1 MKITFLG
8 ATQTVTGSRFLV
20 EEDGVRALVDCGL
33 FQGPREWK
41 ERNWENPKIDPASID
56 CIILSHAH
64 IDHSGF
70 LPRYV
75 KLGFKGPIYCT
86 AATAELLELMLPDSG
101 HLQEEDAEFAN
112 KLGKSRHG
120 IALPLYTEEDAWQAC
135 KLTKQVDFYA
145 PFQLSQNLSF
155 QFLRAGHIL
164 GSGMVQLNSKASGLQ
179 VLFSGD
185 LGRPIQ
191 YITKKPDAVE
201 SADYLILESTYG
213 NRLHQKVDVKTK
225 LAEIIKDTAA
235 RGGVLL
241 VPAFAIGRTQELLF
255 ILRILEEARQVPKLP
270 VWIDSPMAIKAL
282 PIYHRHDIDFS
293 AELQKLAD
301 HDPTPFICHHIHSA
315 ASVEESK
322 KLNDI
327 HYPAIIISA
336 SGMATGG
343 RILHHMKHRIEDHRN
358 TILFIGFQAQGTKG
372 RFLVEGAEEI
382 RIHKQNF
389 RVNARI
395 EYMDGLSAHAD
406 YEEMLQWLSTF
417 KKPPRT
423 TFLVHGEESASQ
435 EMAQH
440 IRNRYGWNVV
450 VPAYHDSVL
459 LD

>member
-8 ATQTVTGSRFLV
+8 ATQTVTGSRFVV
-20 EEDGVRALVDCGL
+20 EEDGVRALIDCGL
-33 FQGPREWK
+33 FQGPRIWK
-41 ERNWENPKIDPASID
+41 ERNWEDPIIDPASID
-56 CIILSHAH
+56 CIILTHAH

-86 AATAELLELMLPDSG
+86 AATSELLELMLPDAG

-112 KLGKSRHG
+112 KLGQSRHAP
-120 IALPLYTEEDAWQAC
+120 ALPLYTEDDAWQSL
-135 KLTKQVDFYA
+135 KLTRIVDFYS
-145 PFQLSQNLSF
+145 PFQLSPNLSF

-164 GSGMVQLNSKASGLQ
+164 GSGMVQLNNKVTGLQ

-185 LGRPIQ
+185 LGRPVQ
-191 YITKKPDAVE
+191 YITKKPDDIDR
-201 SADYLILESTYG
+201 ADYLILESTYG
-213 NRLHQKVDVKTK
+213 NRLHQKVDVKLK
-225 LAEIIKDTAA
+225 LAEIIKETAA

-255 ILRILEEARQVPKLP
+255 ILRILEEAHEVPKLP

-293 AELQKLAD
+293 AELQKVAVND
-301 HDPTPFICHHIHSA
+301 TTPFICHHIHSA
-315 ASVEESK
+315 ATVEESK

-343 RILHHMKHRIEDHRN
+343 RVLHHLKHRIEDHRN

-372 RFLVEGAEEI
+372 RFLVDGCDEI
-382 RIHKQNF
+382 RIHKQTY
-389 RVNARI
+389 RVKARI

-406 YEEMLQWLSTF
+406 YEEILQWLSTF
-417 KKPPRT
+417 KKPPRK

-435 EMAQH
+435 AMAEH
-440 IRNRYGWNVV
+440 IRNRYGWNVE
-450 VPAYHDSVL
+450 VPTYCESVSL
-459 LD
+459 E

>member
-20 EEDGVRALVDCGL
+20 EEDGVRVLVDCGL

-41 ERNWENPKIDPASID
+41 ERNWENPPIDPASVD
-56 CIILSHAH
+56 CIILTHAH

-86 AATAELLELMLPDSG
+86 AATSELLELMLPDAG

-112 KLGKSRHG
+112 KHGKSKHAP
-120 IALPLYTEEDAWQAC
+120 ALPLYTEDDAWRSL
-135 KLTKQVDFYA
+135 KLIHVVDFYT
-145 PFQLSQNLSF
+145 PFQLSQNFSF
-155 QFLRAGHIL
+155 SFLRAGHIL
-164 GSGMVQLNSKASGLQ
+164 GSGMVQLTNKISGLQ

-185 LGRPIQ
+185 LGRPVQ
-191 YITKKPDAVE
+191 YITKKPDDVE
-201 SADYLILESTYG
+201 NADYLILESTYG
-213 NRLHQKVDVKTK
+213 NRLHQKVDVKMK
-225 LAEIIKDTAA
+225 LTEIIKQTAA

-255 ILRILEEARQVPKLP
+255 ILRILEEAHEVPKLP

-282 PIYHRHDIDFS
+282 PIYHRHEIDFS
-293 AELQKLAD
+293 VELQKIAV
-301 HDPTPFICHHIHSA
+301 HDTTPFICHHIHSA

-343 RILHHMKHRIEDHRN
+343 RVLHHLKHRIDDYRN

-372 RFLVEGAEEI
+372 RFLVDGAEEI

-406 YEEMLQWLSTF
+406 YEEILQWLSTF
-417 KKPPRT
+417 KKPPRK

-435 EMAQH
+435 SMAEH
-440 IRNRYGWNVV
+440 IRNRYGWNVE
-450 VPAYHDSVL
+450 VPAYHESVS

>member
-20 EEDGVRALVDCGL
+20 EEDGVRALIDCGL

-41 ERNWENPKIDPASID
+41 DRNWEDPPIDPASVD
-56 CIILSHAH
+56 CIILTHAH

-75 KLGFKGPIYCT
+75 KLGFKGPIYCSG
-86 AATAELLELMLPDSG
+86 ATAELLELMLPDSG

-112 KLGKSRHG
+112 KQGKSRHT
-120 IALPLYTEEDAWQAC
+120 IALPLYTEEDAWRSV
-135 KLTKQVDFYA
+135 KLTHIVDFYA

-164 GSGMVQLNSKASGLQ
+164 GSGMVQLNNKTSGLQ

-185 LGRPIQ
+185 LGRPVQ

-213 NRLHQKVDVKTK
+213 NRLHQQVDVKLK
-225 LAEIIKDTAA
+225 LKEIIKETAA

-255 ILRILEEARQVPKLP
+255 ILRILEEAHEVPKLP

-293 AELQKLAD
+293 AELQKIAAND
-301 HDPTPFICHHIHSA
+301 TTPFICHHIHSA
-315 ASVEESK
+315 ATVEESK

-343 RILHHMKHRIEDHRN
+343 RVLHHLKHRIEDHRN

-372 RFLVEGAEEI
+372 RFLVDGAEEI

-406 YEEMLQWLSTF
+406 YQEMLEWLSNF

-423 TFLVHGEESASQ
+423 TFLVHGEESASA
-435 EMAQH
+435 EMAKH
-440 IRNRYGWNVV
+440 IRDRYGWNVV
-450 VPAYHDSVL
+450 IPAYREAVL

>member
-33 FQGPREWK
+33 FQGPRIWK
-41 ERNWENPKIDPASID
+41 ERNWEDPPIDPASID
-56 CIILSHAH
+56 CIILTHAH

-112 KLGKSRHG
+112 RQGKSRHT
-120 IALPLYTEEDAWQAC
+120 IALPLYTEQDAWQAC
-135 KLTKQVDFYA
+135 KLTKEVDFYA

-164 GSGMVQLNSKASGLQ
+164 GSGMVQLNSKTSGLQ

-185 LGRPIQ
+185 LGRPVQ
-191 YITKKPDAVE
+191 YITKKPDPVE

-213 NRLHQKVDVKTK
+213 NRLHQQVDVKLK
-225 LAEIIKDTAA
+225 LKEIIKETAA

-255 ILRILEEARQVPKLP
+255 ILRILEEAREVPKLP

-293 AELQKLAD
+293 AELQKVAEND
-301 HDPTPFICHHIHSA
+301 NTPFICHHIHSA
-315 ASVEESK
+315 TSVEESK

-343 RILHHMKHRIEDHRN
+343 RILHHLKHRIEDHRN

-372 RFLVEGAEEI
+372 RFLVDGAEEI

-406 YEEMLQWLSTF
+406 YQEMLEWLSTF
-417 KKPPRT
+417 KKPPRK
-423 TFLVHGEESASQ
+423 TFLVHGEESASEQ
-435 EMAQH
+435 MAQH

-450 VPAYHDSVL
+450 VPSYRDSVL

>member
-8 ATQTVTGSRFLV
+8 ATQTVTGSRFLI

-41 ERNWENPKIDPASID
+41 ERNWEDPKIDPASID
-56 CIILSHAH
+56 SIILTHAH

-86 AATAELLELMLPDSG
+86 PATSELLELMLPDAG

-112 KLGKSRHG
+112 KHGQSRHTP
-120 IALPLYTEEDAWQAC
+120 ALPLYTEDDAWQSL
-135 KLTKQVDFYA
+135 KLTHELDFYS
-145 PFQLSQNLSF
+145 PFQLSPNLSF

-164 GSGMVQLNSKASGLQ
+164 GSGMVQLNNNSELQ

-201 SADYLILESTYG
+201 NADYLILESTYG
-213 NRLHQKVDVKTK
+213 NRLHEKMDVKMK
-225 LAEIIKDTAA
+225 LTEIIKETAA

-255 ILRILEEARQVPKLP
+255 ILRILEEAHEVPKLP

-293 AELQKLAD
+293 SELQKIAAKD
-301 HDPTPFICHHIHSA
+301 NTPFICHHIHSA
-315 ASVEESK
+315 ATVEESK

-327 HYPAIIISA
+327 RYPAIIISA

-343 RILHHMKHRIEDHRN
+343 RVLHHLKHRIEDHRN

-372 RFLVEGAEEI
+372 RFLVDGAEEI
-382 RIHKQNF
+382 RIHKHNF

-406 YEEMLQWLSTF
+406 YEEILQWLSTF
-417 KKPPRT
+417 KKPPRK

-435 EMAQH
+435 EMAEH
-440 IRNRYGWNVV
+440 IRNRYGWNVE
-450 VPAYHDSVL
+450 VPSYRDSVFL
-459 LD
+459 E